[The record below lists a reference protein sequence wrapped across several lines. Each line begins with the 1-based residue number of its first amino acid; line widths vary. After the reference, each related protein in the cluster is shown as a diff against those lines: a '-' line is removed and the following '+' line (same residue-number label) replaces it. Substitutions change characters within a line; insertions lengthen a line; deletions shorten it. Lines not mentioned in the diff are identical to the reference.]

1 MTSARPGPG
10 VVVLA
15 ALVAFTSL
23 ALEIRASETSQVAA
37 QVPPQNQ
44 PLAPFG
50 ENASFTIEKSS
61 LRAQGLSPELL
72 ARIEASPYRYFRL
85 LGLQFAA
92 RTCFAFQDLR
102 WRLPSVAVH
111 GDAHL
116 EQFVVTDTT
125 YGMEDF
131 DQSGFGPSVVD
142 LVRFAASIRLAC
154 RQASWRCDAD
164 RAIDAYFSAYRE
176 AIDHPVKPTE
186 PAMVDRMRNM
196 SPLNHPAWLQW
207 LDPQIRAL
215 PSEEETQ
222 YRNSWARFVELL
234 TEAQPNRPA
243 SRLEIVR
250 LGRIEI
256 GVGSALQKKVLI
268 RTRGASDDPGDD
280 VVLEARLTTRPT
292 GHECVW
298 RPPHGGSLHVILF
311 TSILGRRMPEIFGF
325 LPQEQDR
332 MAPEWWIQSW
342 DSGYREMSITYLNTQ
357 TELDELAADAAR
369 QLAGHLWNTFPEPLR
384 PYLRYGQLHAFDLV
398 DVRARMLARDLSDE
412 VVAAWERF
420 RSGS

>member
-1 MTSARPGPG
+1 MTSVRPGPG

-15 ALVAFTSL
+15 ALVACSSL
-23 ALEIRASETSQVAA
+23 SFAVGASGPSQVTA
-37 QVPPQNQ
+37 QVPPQNP

-50 ENASFTIEKSS
+50 ENASFAVEKAA
-61 LRAQGLSPELL
+61 LRAQGLSADLL

-142 LVRFAASIRLAC
+142 LVRYAASIHLAC
-154 RQASWRCDAD
+154 RQASWRCNAD
-164 RAIDAYFSAYRE
+164 RAVDAYFSAYRE
-176 AIDHPVKPTE
+176 ALDHPVRSTE
-186 PAMVDRMRNM
+186 PAMVARMRAM
-196 SPLNHPAWLQW
+196 SPSNHPAWLQW

-215 PSEEETQ
+215 PADEETQ
-222 YRNSWARFVELL
+222 YRNGWAQFVTLM
-234 TEAQPNRPA
+234 TQAQPNRPA
-243 SRLEIVR
+243 IRLNIIG

-280 VVLEARLTTRPT
+280 VVLEARLTMRPT

-298 RPPHGGSLHVILF
+298 RPPHGGSMHVILF

-325 LPQEQDR
+325 LPQEQDQ
-332 MAPEWWIQSW
+332 MAPEWWVQSW
-342 DSGYREMSITYLNTQ
+342 DSGYRELSITYLNTQ
-357 TELDELAADAAR
+357 TELDELVADAAR
-369 QLAGHLWNTFPEPLR
+369 QLAGHFWINFPEPLR
-384 PYLRYGQLHAFDLV
+384 PYLRFGQLHAFDLV
-398 DVRARMLARDLSDE
+398 NVRARTLAHDLADE